1 MRPLYGQ
8 SRGVTG
14 APKRARTRPRWK
26 RVAFGTAPLFL
37 SFAGVAL
44 AQDGS
49 QMPQSFGEALTRAL
63 LGGQRPAQ
71 PGVRAAPQA
80 GTPAAVPSQPGNL
93 SDAFYRNQAAG
104 VSRYAS
110 WQAANIQFSDVAF
123 IDGQYRV
130 SWQELPSTY
139 QAENADRQARMDQK
153 FSWQDWN
160 AVSSSPPS
168 ANRWTL
174 TCLFSPEAGTALS
187 TIRRGAVQPVQ
198 VKIKSAVDRQLV
210 FDCRM

>member
-1 MRPLYGQ
+1 MLKKTLTITAVMALGVVPLCPGPA
-8 SRGVTG
+8 G
-14 APKRARTRPRWK
+14 RT
-26 RVAFGTAPLFL
+26 
-37 SFAGVAL
+37 L
-44 AQDGS
+44 AQE
-49 QMPQSFGEALTRAL
+49 QMPQSFGEALARAL
-63 LGGQRPAQ
+63 LGGQPQQPQTVRPAA
-71 PGVRAAPQA
+71 PVAPQA
-80 GTPAAVPSQPGNL
+80 APAEVSNESGNL

-110 WQAANIQFSDVAF
+110 WQAAHVQFSDVAF

-187 TIRRGAVQPVQ
+187 TIRRGAVQTVR

-210 FDCRM
+210 FDCRL